1 VQRAMSRRRRAPDFA
16 CEHMKEA
23 RVPPLRAVAL
33 IPPPSACARPAPS
46 VRRPAA
52 R

>member
-33 IPPPSACARPAPS
+33 MPPPPACARPAPS
-46 VRRPAA
+46 ARRPTA